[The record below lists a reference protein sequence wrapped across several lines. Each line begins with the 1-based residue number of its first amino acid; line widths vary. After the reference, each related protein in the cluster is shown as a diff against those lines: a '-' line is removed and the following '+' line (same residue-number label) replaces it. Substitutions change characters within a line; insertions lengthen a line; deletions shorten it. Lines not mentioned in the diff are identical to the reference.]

1 MVARRAALLFLLPL
15 AAALLPGGCTPSNP
29 PPPRVA
35 AWVGEQS
42 NLLFMRVISEDVLR
56 DARLT
61 APGGQT
67 VLTQRLTTPEQSGG
81 YADGGFGRP
90 SVGVGVGA
98 GSSGSF
104 GTGIGLSFP
113 VMSGGGGARAS
124 GLSTQAEF
132 SLTPEQLASYR
143 ARPQDWLLE
152 LRFDKG
158 ITSMP
163 APALSP

>member
-1 MVARRAALLFLLPL
+1 MIPRRIVFLIIPL
-15 AAALLPGGCTPSNP
+15 AAALLLGGCTPSNP

-42 NLLFMRVISEDVLR
+42 SLLFMRVISDDVLR

-67 VLTQRLTTPEQSGG
+67 ILTQRLSTPEQSGG
-81 YADGGFGRP
+81 YADGAYGRP

-113 VMSGGGGARAS
+113 MMGGGGAARS
-124 GLSTQAEF
+124 TGLSTQAEF

-152 LRFDKG
+152 LRFDKD
-158 ITSMP
+158 IASMP
-163 APALSP
+163 APALTP

>member
-1 MVARRAALLFLLPL
+1 MISRLAASLLVAFLL
-15 AAALLPGGCTPSNP
+15 AACSNP
-29 PPPRVA
+29 RPVPPRVA
-35 AWVGEQS
+35 VWQGEQS
-42 NLLFMRVISEDVLR
+42 GLLFMRVLSDEILR

-67 VLTQRLTTPEQSGG
+67 ILTQRLATPEQAAGG
-81 YADGGFGRP
+81 YGNGVGAP

-98 GSSGSF
+98 GSSGGF

-113 VMSGGGGARAS
+113 VLGGGGAPRAT

-132 SLTPEQLASYR
+132 PLTPEQLASYR

-152 LRFDKG
+152 LRFDTR
-158 ITSMP
+158 IASLP
-163 APALSP
+163 APPLPP